1 MTQTFEPTS
10 AKIISNEAQLRE
22 IDARTSA
29 AAIAELAA
37 YLPRIGEAFSMAFGC
52 GSPNW
57 ALTLSSDPS
66 DFPVSIGVDASHCD
80 PHRVAEARA
89 SGGRSR
95 FYRLLPEILP
105 ARLLDI
111 VGFEFKFPHAAH
123 GKKP

>member
-1 MTQTFEPTS
+1 MRQTFEQTS
-10 AKIISNEAQLRE
+10 TQIISREAQCRE
-22 IDARTSA
+22 IDARPSA
-29 AAIAELAA
+29 VAIAELAT
-37 YLPRIGEAFSMAFGC
+37 YLPRIGEAFSTSFGC
-52 GSPNW
+52 GSPNC

-105 ARLLDI
+105 ARLLDV
-111 VGFEFKFPHAAH
+111 VGFEFKFPHASAD
-123 GKKP
+123 